1 MTASMTS
8 TRSFQRILVTTDLS
22 TESVEAY
29 GYARSLT
36 ERYGASLVVL
46 SCIDTSMQYAHG
58 SVGTLEVPAIYGP
71 AETAE
76 QTAEISRELEAHL
89 QQHFAGLLTTSEVRS
104 APTAVE
110 NTIVSFSNEHK
121 IDLIVMASHGRTG
134 IRRALLGSTAEYVLR
149 HCQCPVLIVPAR
161 EQHS

>member
-1 MTASMTS
+1 MAS

-22 TESVEAY
+22 NESVEAY
-29 GYARSLT
+29 GYARSLA
-36 ERYGASLVVL
+36 ERFEASLVIL
-46 SCIDTSMQYAHG
+46 SCIDISMQYAQG
-58 SVGTLEVPAIYGP
+58 SVGTLEVPVMYGP
-71 AETAE
+71 AETAA
-76 QTAEISRELEAHL
+76 QITAIERELDAHL
-89 QQHFAGLLTTSEVRS
+89 QQHFSGLVATREVLS

-110 NTIVSFSNEHK
+110 HTIVSYSNEHT

-149 HCQCPVLIVPAR
+149 HCGCPVLIVPAR